1 MADVQQLDSS
11 ADQPQE
17 QGTLRRIAS
26 DSYTSLLAVGV
37 LLLLISLACMGFLGL
52 QRYGLGAK
60 PVSGSVLSVTKQ
72 RISVDLGSKHGLK
85 DEDKLLVL
93 RRGVFV
99 ADLEVKSISP
109 DKASAV
115 QLNAL
120 GKALEA
126 DQEVAPVRGDRVVFA
141 PGQH

>member
-1 MADVQQLDSS
+1 MADAQQLDSFP
-11 ADQPQE
+11 DQPQG

-37 LLLLISLACMGFLGL
+37 LLLLISLACLGFLVW

-60 PVSGSVLSVTKQ
+60 PVSGSVVSVTKQ
-72 RISVDLGSKHGLK
+72 RISVDIGAEQGLEVGK
-85 DEDKLLVL
+85 RLLVL
-93 RRGVFV
+93 RRGAFV
-99 ADLEVKSISP
+99 ADLKVASVSP

-115 QLNAL
+115 QVDVL

-126 DQEVAPVRGDRVVFA
+126 DQEVAPVRGDRIVFA
-141 PGQH
+141 PRQR